1 MSNITVNNMDKFLF
15 SDWHQFKVCFLSG
28 CKSFLWG
35 LYRIVSALFFGLMSL
50 TRYLWRRLV
59 KAVAKYP
66 KSTIFIVVVTFALV
80 WGYTYTR
87 MKARLTAAEF
97 GRDSIAYKL
106 SRFEAMYDND
116 TDSVIIVRKTTSND
130 TIKMEK

>member
-1 MSNITVNNMDKFLF
+1 MNLFFDSKIQFFLCIKNGAREF
-15 SDWHQFKVCFLSG
+15 SC
-28 CKSFLWG
+28 G
-35 LYRIVSALFFGLMSL
+35 LGRLLCGLIFGLMSL

-80 WGYTYTR
+80 WGYTYTH